1 MPGISANARRNA
13 RRRQRARKSKREAKR
28 LEDEKKAEDK
38 LCGIC
43 ATPFCQKCPN
53 CCRAKVPT
61 EKWLGIGCECEAPR
75 ICILCSVTHV
85 KSTAKR
91 HCLELDCTSK
101 TAKCPWCRCDMDVT
115 DVYDNADI
123 RHAETGRNLFEDV
136 ADLTLANQ

>member
-28 LEDEKKAEDK
+28 LEDEKKAEEG

-43 ATPFCQKCPN
+43 ATEFCKKCPN
-53 CCRAKVPT
+53 CCRAKVPVQH
-61 EKWLGIGCECEAPR
+61 WLEMGCECEAPK

-85 KSTAKR
+85 KSTAKK
-91 HCLELDCTSK
+91 HCLEIDCESK

-123 RHAETGRNLFEDV
+123 RHHVTGNSLFENL
-136 ADLTLANQ
+136 ADLTLDNQ